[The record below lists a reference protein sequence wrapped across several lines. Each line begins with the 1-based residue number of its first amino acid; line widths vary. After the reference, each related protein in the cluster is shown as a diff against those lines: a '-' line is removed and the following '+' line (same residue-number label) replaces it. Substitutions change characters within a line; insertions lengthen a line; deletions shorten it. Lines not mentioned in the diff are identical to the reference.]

1 MSYSSVQTALYNV
14 ILKLDE
20 YTVENVS
27 EMDHRFLANAGDL
40 GIVLRRPATG
50 SAQSGMQDLIGG
62 DRFRFVRRDDWVVRI
77 ELYVPFVT
85 DTVALRKSMN
95 VETQRLLDHIDKW
108 PHLDGNADILDV
120 SADVSAEP
128 SEWIVGESSRW
139 FRQDILVNIREDAE
153 VLVNE
158 KGDLRLYR
166 YGDNESVYGTATY
179 A

>member
-1 MSYSSVQTALYNV
+1 MSYSSVQTSLYNV

-20 YTVENVS
+20 YTVENAS
-27 EMDHRFLANAGDL
+27 EMDPRFLANGVDF
-40 GIVLRRPATG
+40 GVVLRRPATG

-77 ELYVPFVT
+77 ELWVQFLT
-85 DTVALRKSMN
+85 DTLALRELMN

-108 PHLDGNADILDV
+108 PHLDGNPDILDV

-128 SEWIVGESSRW
+128 SEWQTSNDLNW

-153 VLVNE
+153 VLVSE

-166 YGDNESVYGTATY
+166 YGDNESVYGTATF